1 LVTKANLTVI
11 PMFAG
16 TGMEGVV
23 NSITTGAFGQIKT
36 WGEEM
41 KAEFTRALETGTDID
56 WNLISELQ
64 QKIATYTAALTGGLT
79 TGGKFQAAL
88 DDLKNANPETITNF
102 IKAYD
107 SVAEEESGAI
117 ADRAKQQREWLQNL
131 QAGGMEKEL
140 NAALEDFGFGSYDSA
155 IAALNKRESEAQTAF
170 QGQMVKSIADTLTP
184 QIGRMLN
191 DPDITYAETAGM
203 IDAMDNLLGSID
215 PKGLDKNG
223 QDQYKALQ
231 TMLSNL
237 ETLMVWTE
245 NKDLIPRPDFGGSQ
259 QGGTVYPA
267 TSSQKIQIDTPK
279 LEVKL
284 PSIQQSVPGNE
295 GGTSGNNNFNFAIG
309 TSDVILTLDG
319 RAIAAAVIKYMP
331 KAQAQ
336 TGRSVYRPMGS
347 VSEV

>member
-1 LVTKANLTVI
+1 
-11 PMFAG
+11 
-16 TGMEGVV
+16 
-23 NSITTGAFGQIKT
+23 
-36 WGEEM
+36 
-41 KAEFTRALETGTDID
+41 
-56 WNLISELQ
+56 
-64 QKIATYTAALTGGLT
+64 
-79 TGGKFQAAL
+79 
-88 DDLKNANPETITNF
+88 
-102 IKAYD
+102 
-107 SVAEEESGAI
+107 
-117 ADRAKQQREWLQNL
+117 
-131 QAGGMEKEL
+131 
-140 NAALEDFGFGSYDSA
+140 
-155 IAALNKRESEAQTAF
+155 
-170 QGQMVKSIADTLTP
+170 MVKSIADTLTP